1 MGVEESRSGTRVCPL
16 LLLHAEQIGGSWEGK
31 EQANEEAG
39 AAVLRR
45 GGRDLHSVGDHRDGE
60 RGWI

>member
-1 MGVEESRSGTRVCPL
+1 MLP
-16 LLLHAEQIGGSWEGK
+16 LHAEQIGGSWEGK

-60 RGWI
+60 KRMDLIFSRQD